1 MKPEPDTRT
10 RLPPELGPELGVED
24 NTSTGGTTDSA
35 IGEEGPHETGPH
47 DSARGA
53 SPGAEKIGDSQADK
67 DPETTYAA
75 ETEPSEP
82 KEQDRPESGRNR
94 EPTSQTT
101 TPALFEDTVPGWA
114 AEIEETERNSK
125 AADANESSDEESE
138 TTPKPRQ
145 EEPMLKVHDA
155 ESSPARPMEPIT
167 LELNDTAEQEEASP
181 RSEP

>member
-101 TPALFEDTVPGWA
+101 TPALFEDTAPGWA

-138 TTPKPRQ
+138 TTPKPSQ
-145 EEPMLKVHDA
+145 EEPM
-155 ESSPARPMEPIT
+155 I
-167 LELNDTAEQEEASP
+167 NW
-181 RSEP
+181 